1 MIKGAKDMVTFYEV
15 KNLFSRIICGR
26 NLEEDN
32 DNDIIIDRSRFRGL
46 SSSQEDTLIT
56 IKNS

>member
-46 SSSQEDTLIT
+46 SSSQEDTL
-56 IKNS
+56 